1 MKPYLARIFIYPIK
15 SLDRIEVKEAKLL
28 KSGAIEGD
36 REWCLVDEKGK
47 FVNGK
52 RDLKIHFL
60 RANFDDDC
68 KNISL
73 QIEDKKEVF
82 TFNLEREKPDL
93 EAWLSNFFDLKIKLI
108 QNTLTGFPDDTKAN
122 GPTIISTATLKE
134 VASWYENITVE
145 EMRQRLRS
153 NLEIDGVPAFWEDRL
168 FATEAEPV
176 KFKIGDVLFNGINP
190 CARCIVP
197 TRDSLKGISYPNFQK
212 IFISKRK
219 ETLPDWVNRDR
230 FNHFYR
236 LSVNTIIPDPE
247 AGKILRCKEEIII

>member
-52 RDLKIHFL
+52 RDRKIHLL
-60 RANFDDDC
+60 RANFDEDC

-82 TFNLEREKPDL
+82 TFNLEREKTDL
-93 EAWLSNFFDLKIKLI
+93 EAWLSNFLDLKIKLI

-168 FATEAEPV
+168 FAGEGELV

-190 CARCIVP
+190 CARCIVT

-219 ETLPDWVNRDR
+219 ETLPNWVNRDR

-236 LSVNTIIPDPE
+236 LSINTIIPDPE
-247 AGKILRCKEEIII
+247 AEKILRCKDEIVI